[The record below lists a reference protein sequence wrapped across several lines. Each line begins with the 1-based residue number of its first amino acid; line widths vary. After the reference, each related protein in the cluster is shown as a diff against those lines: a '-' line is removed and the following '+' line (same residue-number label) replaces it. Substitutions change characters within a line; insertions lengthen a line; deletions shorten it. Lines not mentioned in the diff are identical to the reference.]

1 MYSVS
6 TSYIHVV
13 FMFRLEFTGGGGET
27 HASGQE
33 ALASALKV
41 EKFFLLF
48 ALFFVVSGSLS
59 LN

>member
-1 MYSVS
+1 
-6 TSYIHVV
+6 
-13 FMFRLEFTGGGGET
+13 MFRLEFTGGGGET

-59 LN
+59 LNWNILSNTG